1 MNIFKTKTSKELI
14 DEKINHIMFDL
25 KYTSTENLIYFFETF
40 KEAFQ
45 VEMEQREAKASQEI
59 YTIKKYKVES
69 KSE

>member
-14 DEKINHIMFDL
+14 DDKINHIMFDL

-69 KSE
+69 K